1 MRNVE
6 VNHEP
11 VELYKILKF
20 EGIVAS
26 GGEAKSVIAGGLVSV
41 NGEVETRK
49 RKKIV
54 SGDIIEFAGESY
66 RKQARIEST
75 T

>member
-1 MRNVE
+1 MKDIVITK
-6 VNHEP
+6 EP

-26 GGEAKSVIAGGLVSV
+26 GGEAKAVIDDGQVLV
-41 NGEVETRK
+41 NGEIETRK

-54 SGDIIEFAGESY
+54 SGDVIEFMDNKFKIILA
-66 RKQARIEST
+66 
-75 T
+75 